1 MEKLQQFFS
10 RSAGCFLFCN
20 GFDYQGLNVRFW
32 WSFVFYQ
39 ILVACENSHLSLLF
53 ASRNVLPEGMSV
65 SQLQRFHTDDIKMF
79 ICLESGQELWL
90 VNIVVIL
97 IVLAMFTKD
106 RQKTNDY
113 TVTVM
118 IKRGQKWKHKR
129 KLLGLSKMKL
139 APQKSQPSKNFDKGY
154 NFKKSRN

>member
-1 MEKLQQFFS
+1 
-10 RSAGCFLFCN
+10 
-20 GFDYQGLNVRFW
+20 
-32 WSFVFYQ
+32 
-39 ILVACENSHLSLLF
+39 
-53 ASRNVLPEGMSV
+53 
-65 SQLQRFHTDDIKMF
+65 MF

-106 RQKTNDY
+106 RQKTNDH

-129 KLLGLSKMKL
+129 KLLGLSEMKL